1 MKFIHTGDL
10 HLGSK
15 MGTRLTPDK
24 AAARKAELRST
35 FKRMAD
41 YASENGC
48 TAVLLCGD
56 VFDENEP
63 LLDDKNY
70 FYHVVSAHPDVYF
83 AYLKGN
89 HDTGDHF
96 SEDAP
101 ENLLTF
107 GNDWRYYELGD
118 VRVYGTELPEKG
130 ARAAA
135 ARLSTDSNFVNIVML
150 HGQIGSSA
158 DSIVIQDYAGKGI
171 DYLALGHVHSYSK
184 GQIDM
189 WGEYAYCGTP
199 EGRGFDETG
208 EKGFVLVETD
218 RPGARVETRFVPFA
232 QRTVHE
238 FRVDISGTASKEDA
252 LDVCEEAVSGA
263 KNRDLVRLLIEGA
276 TRFDTDGLDT
286 ALENSLGGR
295 FFALSVKNLSTE
307 EPDYEAFL
315 NEVSLRGE
323 FARKLAADTS
333 LSDADKKR
341 IAALGFKAL
350 AGNLR
355 EDIKVR

>member
-24 AAARKAELRST
+24 AATRKAELRYT
-35 FKRMAD
+35 FRRIAD
-41 YASENGC
+41 YASQNGSA
-48 TAVLLCGD
+48 AVLLCGD

-63 LLDDKNY
+63 MLDDKNY
-70 FYHVVSAHPDVYF
+70 FYHVVRTHPDVVF

-89 HDTGDHF
+89 HDTGDRF
-96 SEDAP
+96 SEEAP

-107 GNDWRYYELGD
+107 GSEWRYYEFGD
-118 VRVYGTELPEKG
+118 VRVYGMELPEKG
-130 ARAAA
+130 KRAAA
-135 ARLSTDSNFVNIVML
+135 ASLTTDPAFVNIVML

-158 DSIVIQDYAGKGI
+158 DSIVIQDYASKGI
-171 DYLALGHVHSYSK
+171 DYMALGHVHSYS
-184 GQIDM
+184 GGPIDM

-208 EKGFVLVETD
+208 VKGFVLIETD
-218 RPGARVETRFVPFA
+218 RPGARVSTRFVPFA
-232 QRTVHE
+232 QRTIHE
-238 FRVDISGTASKEDA
+238 IHVDISETVSKENA
-252 LDVCEEAVSGA
+252 ADVCEEAVAGVPD
-263 KNRDLVRLLIEGA
+263 KDLMRIVIEGA
-276 TRFDTDGLDT
+276 TPFDTDGLET
-286 ALENSLGGR
+286 TLENSLSGR

-307 EPDYEAFL
+307 EPDYEGFL
-315 NEVSLRGE
+315 NEISLRGE
-323 FARKLAADTS
+323 FARKLEADPD
-333 LSDADKKR
+333 LSDADRKR

-350 AGNLR
+350 SGNLR